1 MSCNPFLPVDAV
13 APSRGSQWPGDR
25 RTGPRLSSYARMAGP
40 EPSESGAVLAP
51 PSSVLAPPSNS
62 IPAFI
67 LPFILPYTFP
77 FFPAGEA
84 GQSDGGSGAHR
95 HPGGNR

>member
-1 MSCNPFLPVDAV
+1 M
-13 APSRGSQWPGDR
+13 PSRR
-25 RTGPRLSSYARMAGP
+25 AAAANGPVIVAQVRGFRAMP
-40 EPSESGAVLAP
+40 EWLVPKPSESGAVLAP